1 MGAAAAIIPPG
12 AKGVFI
18 GNLFLNVRPGPG
30 GNGEGFQVV
39 PDGAVAVF
47 QKKILVLFKAKIGAV
62 VARNLFGVKP
72 LVQHSGSKKI
82 GKFSIRVISCFQLL
96 VKQGRKCLFT
106 EAFCKTGVRV
116 QQGCPAPLLNKIL
129 KRSYRKQKKQK
140 KDQLFSGLSFHG
152 ISSLRYGKMWGAFFT
167 LR

>member
-1 MGAAAAIIPPG
+1 MGAAAAIIPLA

-62 VARNLFGVKP
+62 VAGNLFGVKP

-82 GKFSIRVISCFQLL
+82 GKFSIPCNFLL
-96 VKQGRKCLFT
+96 PIAGKARAKVPVHG
-106 EAFCKTGVRV
+106 
-116 QQGCPAPLLNKIL
+116 
-129 KRSYRKQKKQK
+129 
-140 KDQLFSGLSFHG
+140 SF
-152 ISSLRYGKMWGAFFT
+152 L
-167 LR
+167 